1 MHRINLIPSTI
12 MSPPEPIF
20 RVLRRLSNTVRR
32 TPFISD
38 RWEICVANSSIWRS
52 KPGAFSMSWIAWMA
66 NISAYQNG
74 VLNQEMITRLRP
86 LNLLTS
92 VASIEISKSI
102 FLATFELRQVY
113 ERTLVDSREKHNVI
127 CWCLIWRTKTDH
139 PGCLCIFPPF
149 DVAESRFPKTF
160 CGTGGTIGP
169 KEFVAANDV
178 PVRCFR
184 PSFSFVVATTVLPY
198 ELPNFSCIS
207 LYR

>member
-12 MSPPEPIF
+12 ISPPEPIF
-20 RVLRRLSNTVRR
+20 KVLRRLSNTARR

-66 NISAYQNG
+66 DIYAYQNG
-74 VLNQEMITRLRP
+74 VLNQEMMTRLRP

-92 VASIEISKSI
+92 AASMGISKSI
-102 FLATFELRQVY
+102 FLEA
-113 ERTLVDSREKHNVI
+113 TLVNSREKHNVI

-149 DVAESRFPKTF
+149 DVAKGRFPKTF
-160 CGTGGTIGP
+160 CSTGGTIGP
-169 KEFVAANDV
+169 KEFVAANNV

-184 PSFSFVVATTVLPY
+184 PSFGFVVATTVLPY
-198 ELPNFSCIS
+198 ELPNFNCIS
-207 LYR
+207 LYT